1 MRRLAAV
8 LGALVVG
15 IGAPMASTGSALAV
29 DSASAHGPAQLS
41 GSAPATPSVISLH
54 IVIGPPQG
62 PGPSKR
68 TEPVVVLLR
77 CDAPGNE
84 HPYPA
89 EACAEVEAAKG
100 DIDAIPP
107 GSSGCA
113 GVWQPVRLSVSGVV
127 AGESVQWS
135 DQVSNEG
142 CAVNSHGHVFR
153 IPLDVRQP
161 DID

>member
-8 LGALVVG
+8 LGALVAG
-15 IGAPMASTGSALAV
+15 IGAPMVSTGSALAAG
-29 DSASAHGPAQLS
+29 SASAQGPGRVS
-41 GSAPATPSVISLH
+41 ESAPATPSATSLH

-77 CDAPGNE
+77 CGAPGNE

-89 EACAEVEAAKG
+89 EACAEVEATKG

-113 GVWQPVRLSVSGVV
+113 GVWQPVQISVSGVV
-127 AGESVQWS
+127 AGGSVQWT

-153 IPLDVRQP
+153 IPLDVHQP
-161 DID
+161 NID

>member
-15 IGAPMASTGSALAV
+15 IAAPTVSAGSALA
-29 DSASAHGPAQLS
+29 DGPVQAS
-41 GSAPATPSVISLH
+41 GSVSATPSVTSLH
-54 IVIGPPQG
+54 VVIGPPQG

-84 HPYPA
+84 HPYAA
-89 EACAEVEAAKG
+89 EACAEVEAVKG
-100 DIDAIPP
+100 DIDAIPA
-107 GSSGCA
+107 GNAGCA
-113 GVWQPVRLSVSGVV
+113 GVWQPVRISVSGVV
-127 AGESVQWS
+127 ANELVQWS
-135 DQVSNEG
+135 DEVSNEG

-153 IPLDVRQP
+153 LPLDAPPR